1 MLSFKNYRL
10 LILSLLCSSIGSE
23 AFAQSVNRR
32 QERQA
37 TERPNIVV
45 FFVDDLGWQD
55 MSEPFY
61 TTKTAINEKFH
72 TPHIESLAKDA
83 VKFTNAYATPVCTP
97 SRVSFLTGLNAAHH
111 RVTNWTNP
119 KANTPTD
126 SKDELLNPP
135 DWNINGLSPVPNIPH
150 TIYATPFPSI
160 LKANGYYTIH
170 IGKAHWGSAGTPGAS
185 PLNLGFMV
193 NVAGHSAGH
202 PQNYYGEQNY
212 GNLPGKTSYQAVPDL
227 MEYHGSSTFLT
238 EALTQEAL
246 KALAEPIRRKEPFF
260 LHFSNYAVH
269 VPIQPDPRFVQRYL
283 DQGLDST
290 EAAYASLV
298 EGYDK
303 SMGDIVQFLKD
314 KGVYD
319 NTVIIFL
326 SDNGGLSLSPPRSGT
341 PHTQNLPLKAG
352 KGSLYEGG
360 IRIPLLIKQAGGHIG
375 SSTSTPVMVED
386 LFPTILQMAK
396 VKAYQLVQQEP
407 DGKDLT
413 GLLTGKNDAS
423 WNSRPLIWNVP
434 NKWTVPDGPGINF
447 FSAVRQG
454 DYKLLYDMK
463 QGKLELYNLQD
474 DIGELNNLAPK
485 MKGKTSELSKLLSD
499 QLRTWQAQLPTYKTT
514 GQQIPYP
521 DQLKSVD
528 K

>member
-1 MLSFKNYRL
+1 MISFKNNSN
-10 LILSLLCSSIGSE
+10 LILLLLFSSVGLRCL
-23 AFAQSVNRR
+23 AQSAN
-32 QERQA
+32 QSQDLN
-37 TERPNIVV
+37 TNERPNIVV

-61 TTKTAINEKFH
+61 STKTAINEKFH

-111 RVTNWTNP
+111 RVTNWTHP
-119 KANTPTD
+119 KANTATD
-126 SKDELLNPP
+126 SNDEILNPP

-160 LKANGYYTIH
+160 LKSNGYYTIH

-212 GNLPGKTSYQAVPDL
+212 GNLPSKTSYQAVPDL

-246 KALAEPIRRKEPFF
+246 KALEEPIRRKEPFF

-283 DQGLDST
+283 DRGLDST

-314 KGVYD
+314 KGIYD

-326 SDNGGLSLSPPRSGT
+326 SDNGGLSLSPQRSGEA
-341 PHTQNLPLKAG
+341 HTQNLPLKAG

-360 IRIPLLIKQAGGHIG
+360 IRIPLLIKQASRHEP
-375 SSTSTPVMVED
+375 SSNPTPVMVED
-386 LFPTILQMAK
+386 LFPTILHMAK
-396 VKAYQLVQQEP
+396 IKDYQLVQREP

-413 GLLTGKNDAS
+413 SLLAGKNDDR
-423 WNSRPLIWNVP
+423 WNNRPLIWNIP

-447 FSAVRQG
+447 FSALRQG
-454 DYKLLYDMK
+454 DYKLLYNMK
-463 QGKLELYNLQD
+463 QGKLELYNLKE
-474 DIGELNNLAPK
+474 DIGERNNLAPR
-485 MKGKTSELSKLLSD
+485 MKEKTKALSKLLSD
-499 QLRTWQAQLPTYKTT
+499 QLRIWKAQLPTYKAT
-514 GQQIPYP
+514 GQQVPYP

-528 K
+528 Q